1 MKYQTL
7 ASVITIACA
16 LSVPGLS
23 FAAQGQGQGQG
34 SNAQNPSLQIPAGVL
49 TEQDKIDLHYL
60 QEEEKLARDVYL
72 TLRAKFNS
80 VIFQNISE
88 SEQRHTDSVLNLLN
102 LYQIPSVALSEVGKF
117 HDASLQTLYND
128 LILSGT
134 KGASEASLVGAL
146 VEEVDIADLKKML
159 STTKNPDLMNTYRKL
174 MTASERHLNS
184 FVSLWKSQ
192 TGSTAY
198 KAQVL
203 SQADVDTILGCKPL
217 TVSSALQI
225 HLPHLKYKNMNLWAT
240 LDYYQNPA
248 NEYIFEISDYGVN
261 IAETNCTSATLEPL
275 DLRLKTPYATF
286 KYIPSNDGKMRFS
299 LEQLTP

>member
-7 ASVITIACA
+7 ASVLTIACA
-16 LSVPGLS
+16 FSVPGLS

-34 SNAQNPSLQIPAGVL
+34 SNAQSVQLQIPAGVL

-80 VIFQNISE
+80 VVFQNISE

-128 LILSGT
+128 LITSGT
-134 KGASEASLVGAL
+134 KGIPESSLVGAL

-159 STTKNPDLMNTYRKL
+159 ATTKNPDLMKTYSKL

-184 FVSLWKSQ
+184 FVSLWKNQ
-192 TGSTAY
+192 TGSTVY

-203 SQADVDTILGCKPL
+203 PQTEVDTILNCKSL
-217 TVSSALQI
+217 TVSSNLQI

-240 LDYYQNPA
+240 LDHVPSQAGGYLFQ
-248 NEYIFEISDYGVN
+248 ISDYGIN

-275 DLRLKTPYATF
+275 DLSLKTPQATF
-286 KYIPSNDGKMRFS
+286 KYQPSSDGKMYFS
-299 LEQLTP
+299 LDQFTP